1 MKITIEIREACKIFI
16 DFRNI
21 RTKQIIHRF
30 QKNAIIMSQS
40 IQTSVKDSQWY
51 IILRSMNGKTS

>member
-21 RTKQIIHRF
+21 RTIQIIHRF

-51 IILRSMNGKTS
+51 KIYVR